1 LAIQEFA
8 EKTEQFINRFNP
20 TIQLRM
26 LVMDNWDV
34 IIVGAGSAG
43 CAAAIYAVRS
53 GLKTLVLDEKFAG
66 GTIADAP
73 TIVNYPGFVSIS
85 GGELAQKMAD
95 HARALGANIH
105 DIEAVTAM
113 NLLDE
118 TKTVTTTAATY
129 QAKAVIIATGSHYKQ
144 IGTKGEKEFRGRGV
158 SYCGVCD
165 GPFFK
170 GKRVLVVGGGNSA
183 CITTLYLSGLAAQ
196 VTVVHRREL
205 FRAEELLV
213 KDIGTKGNVKIM
225 WNTEVQEIKG
235 DKQVKAV
242 TLMDNTNGQTSELTV
257 DAVFVQVGEAP
268 NSQLAAANG
277 VMVDENGYIKI
288 DIRQRT
294 NIEGVYGAGD
304 VTNHP
309 VKQVGTAVGQG
320 ITAALEAYAY
330 IRRPYY
336 KR

>member
-1 LAIQEFA
+1 ME
-8 EKTEQFINRFNP
+8 
-20 TIQLRM
+20 
-26 LVMDNWDV
+26 NWDV

-43 CAAAIYAVRS
+43 LAAAIYAVRS

-85 GGELAQKMAD
+85 GTELALKMAD
-95 HARALGANIH
+95 HARALGATIH
-105 DIEAVTAM
+105 DIEAVTSM
-113 NLLDE
+113 DLKGE
-118 TKTVTTTAATY
+118 TKTVTTTAGAY
-129 QAKAVIIATGSHYKQ
+129 GAKAVIISTGSHYKE
-144 IGTKGEKEFRGRGV
+144 IGAKGEKEFRGRGV

-196 VTVVHRREL
+196 VTVVHRRQM
-205 FRAEELLV
+205 FRAEESLV
-213 KDIGTKGNVKIM
+213 NDINTKGNVKII
-225 WNTEVQEIKG
+225 WNTEIQEIKG
-235 DKQVKAV
+235 DKQVRSV
-242 TLMDNTNGQTSELTV
+242 TLVDNSTGQTSEVPV

-268 NSQLAAANG
+268 NSQIAQASG
-277 VMVDENGYIKI
+277 VEVDEHAYIKI
-288 DIRQRT
+288 DIRQHT
-294 NIEGVYGAGD
+294 NLEGVYGAGD
-304 VTNHP
+304 ITNHP

-336 KR
+336 KK